1 MNLSFDRGVS
11 NESAMISGDSP
22 MTDGYPRK
30 LPDGTIIRTSPSGK
44 SEPRV
49 CSGQQHPDRRRE
61 SYWFCFAAAAAFSA
75 LAWNA
80 RPSGLPSEAPGVV
93 ADATPRLQLM
103 ASKTTLS
110 TC

>member
-1 MNLSFDRGVS
+1 MEGWR
-11 NESAMISGDSP
+11 DSQIP
-22 MTDGYPRK
+22 E
-30 LPDGTIIRTSPSGK
+30 GTIKEPHPAANPSRGFVRGSNTPIVAANW
-44 SEPRV
+44 SEPARG
-49 CSGQQHPDRRRE
+49 SQRK